1 MNSRPRHASRAI
13 VKTSRVSDRS
23 LCKKKH
29 PDFSDALR
37 KRGIEEVNTPWRAD
51 DEHSISSIPPHDRSQ
66 VWR

>member
-37 KRGIEEVNTPWRAD
+37 KRGIEEVNTPWRA
-51 DEHSISSIPPHDRSQ
+51 ERETP
-66 VWR
+66 